1 MLFPLS
7 EEARFYIS
15 SAFTR
20 GWLIL
25 LFTVIRNY
33 IINVRENNPVK
44 DIAEHFQSLGVG
56 TDCGLLSDGSLLAEK
71 LLWEIIDCNK

>member
-1 MLFPLS
+1 MILLLVLFPLS

-33 IINVRENNPVK
+33 IIDR
-44 DIAEHFQSLGVG
+44 HLLGHDKKTVVYAVA
-56 TDCGLLSDGSLLAEK
+56 LLM
-71 LLWEIIDCNK
+71 